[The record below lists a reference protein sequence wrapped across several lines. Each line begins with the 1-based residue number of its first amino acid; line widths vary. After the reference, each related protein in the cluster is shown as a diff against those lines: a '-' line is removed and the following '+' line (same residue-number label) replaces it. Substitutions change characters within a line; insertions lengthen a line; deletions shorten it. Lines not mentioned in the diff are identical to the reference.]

1 MPALGH
7 AVLSRIWRQTISTH
21 VNRVFQVGG
30 ELTDLHDPELHQEF
44 TAIAG
49 CASQRAAIAAA
60 LMLRVPFRAGA
71 SHVMELGP
79 IGVTGDSDQPATPR
93 HDHVQVPKK
102 RRR

>member
-30 ELTDLHDPELHQEF
+30 KLTDLHDPELHQEF
-44 TAIAG
+44 TAIARY
-49 CASQRAAIAAA
+49 ASQRAAIAAA
-60 LMLRVPFRAGA
+60 LMLRMPFRAGA
-71 SHVMELGP
+71 SHVMELRP
-79 IGVTGDSDQPATPR
+79 IGVTGDSDQPVTPR